1 MITSM
6 HGKACYEKG
15 PYDDLNIE
23 CDVYKKLMRILK
35 NNYKIPAE
43 LLDEQRKLILKESM
57 LKEFIAMLASI
68 PTENVII
75 DTHESDSG
83 CCGISMK
90 MIGDIEDIKIKVSE
104 RCYKSLK
111 IFYNEIYNRII
122 EEFGISLK
130 KINNNI
136 M

>member
-1 MITSM
+1 
-6 HGKACYEKG
+6 
-15 PYDDLNIE
+15 
-23 CDVYKKLMRILK
+23 
-35 NNYKIPAE
+35 
-43 LLDEQRKLILKESM
+43 
-57 LKEFIAMLASI
+57 MLASI

-75 DTHESDSG
+75 DTHEGDTG
-83 CCGISMK
+83 CCGIPKS
-90 MIGDIEDIKIKVSE
+90 IGDIEDIKIKVSE